1 MMTKF
6 LENFWDSD
14 FNSTNGFEVL
24 LKRMKDGREMCKAL
38 ETLLKE
44 RAKAEDT
51 FGRSLQRM
59 AKNAAGKEE
68 IGGLRKSWDELLS
81 QTEAMGNSHIQLSMR
96 MMEEAKKIEDFRESQ
111 KERRKKPEENTKKA
125 QVLKKEWFNKVT
137 QAKKTYEN
145 RKRELDIADENYMKQ
160 RLVLAPK
167 EVDKLT
173 VKKEKCLAA
182 VEQADAQYHA
192 SVKTLDDARNDWEK
206 QMEETCIILQAM
218 EEERIKFLRNS
229 MWVHTNMLSLH
240 CVEDDQH
247 CEESR
252 KILEQ
257 CSEEN
262 DIRLFVAQKR
272 TGSSR
277 PAPIEVE
284 GNWNIAKS
292 TMSNGKTM
300 PSPTSDANRRRDP
313 HTALPSI
320 PSNTPN
326 PLINGARRSLPRQP
340 DNEHFQALQHT
351 LRSSD
356 PLYAA
361 VETPPPSQ
369 SNQASKYV
377 RARYDYKAQGQ
388 SELSLSVGQILRILN
403 TDDTNWWLAEY
414 EGQTGHIP
422 TQYIELCNQTEEMT
436 II

>member
-6 LENFWDSD
+6 LDNFWDSE

-24 LKRMKDGREMCKAL
+24 CKRMKDGREMCKAL
-38 ETLLKE
+38 ENLLKE

-59 AKNAAGKEE
+59 AKNASGKEE
-68 IGGLRKSWDELLS
+68 IGGLRKSWDELLV

-96 MMEEAKKIEDFRESQ
+96 MMEEAKKIEDFREAQ
-111 KERRKKPEENTKKA
+111 KEKRKKPEENTKKA
-125 QVLKKEWFNKVT
+125 QAVKKEWYNKVT
-137 QAKKTYEN
+137 QAKKTFEG

-160 RLVLAPK
+160 RLVQAPK
-167 EVDKLT
+167 EVDKL
-173 VKKEKCLAA
+173 VQKKEKCLAS
-182 VEQADAQYHA
+182 VEQAEAQYHA
-192 SVKTLDDARNDWEK
+192 WVKTLEDARSDWES
-206 QMEETCIILQAM
+206 QMEETCIVLQAM

-229 MWVHTNMLSLH
+229 MWVQTNMLSLH

-262 DIRLFVAQKR
+262 DIKLFVAQKR
-272 TGSSR
+272 TGGSR

-284 GNWNIAKS
+284 TPWSNSKS
-292 TMSNGKTM
+292 AMSNGKAM
-300 PSPTSDANRRRDP
+300 PSPTSDAHRRRDP

-326 PLINGARRSLPRQP
+326 PLINGGRRSLPRQP
-340 DNEHFQALQHT
+340 DNEHLQSLQHA

-369 SNQASKYV
+369 STQASKFV
-377 RARYDYKAQGQ
+377 RARYDYKAQSAEILKRDSQ
-388 SELSLSVGQILRILN
+388 S
-403 TDDTNWWLAEY
+403 
-414 EGQTGHIP
+414 
-422 TQYIELCNQTEEMT
+422 
-436 II
+436 

>member
-1 MMTKF
+1 MSQLIPFPF
-6 LENFWDSD
+6 LCRSV
-14 FNSTNGFEVL
+14 SS
-24 LKRMKDGREMCKAL
+24 
-38 ETLLKE
+38 
-44 RAKAEDT
+44 AEDADFDIFDRVIREVEVVGYWKVLFV
-51 FGRSLQRM
+51 FGDGAFVVIESG
-59 AKNAAGKEE
+59 AKFCAGFTNV
-68 IGGLRKSWDELLS
+68 IDPR
-81 QTEAMGNSHIQLSMR
+81 A
-96 MMEEAKKIEDFRESQ
+96 F
-111 KERRKKPEENTKKA
+111 
-125 QVLKKEWFNKVT
+125 VT

-340 DNEHFQALQHT
+340 ENEHFQALQHT

-361 VETPPPSQ
+361 VESPPQ

-377 RARYDYKAQGQ
+377 RVRYDYKAQE
-388 SELSLSVGQILRILN
+388 SECNGKSSKSTMTLN
-403 TDDTNWWLAEY
+403 RRTFMKR
-414 EGQTGHIP
+414 QK
-422 TQYIELCNQTEEMT
+422 
-436 II
+436 